1 MMRKSQV
8 LALVTNVTI
17 SMWERVVASRGSFS
31 SADLEI
37 IYELF
42 DTAHELLHDG
52 IRSNPGNTLHPN
64 SPHPHPKP

>member
-8 LALVTNVTI
+8 LALVTKVTI
-17 SMWERVVASRGSFS
+17 SMWEKVVASRGSFD
-31 SADLEI
+31 SADLET

-42 DTAHELLHDG
+42 DTAHELLQDG
-52 IRSNPGNTLHPN
+52 IRSNPGNTLYHN